1 MSGAD
6 NIMPT
11 KTQRNGNGIKRDKNG
26 RWVEGTAPPNPA
38 GRPPLGESWREIFSA
53 AGKLTRRELTERY
66 PTYGKRLNGLPD
78 DVPLRDAVALSALV
92 TLACEPSPG
101 LLSAIME
108 RVDGKVADDIRL
120 RLDRVDDAELAEEI
134 NSILARLGFSII
146 PPDTERV
153 ATTSDQPD
161 GDNGAA

>member
-1 MSGAD
+1 
-6 NIMPT
+6 MPT
-11 KTQRNGNGIKRDKNG
+11 KTQKNGNGIKRDKNG

-78 DVPLRDAVALSALV
+78 DVPLRDAVALTALV

-108 RVDGKVADDIRL
+108 RVDGKVPDDIRL
-120 RLDRVDDAELAEEI
+120 RLDRIDDARLADEI
-134 NSILARLGFSII
+134 NSILARFGIGI
-146 PPDTERV
+146 EPPNSERLDA
-153 ATTSDQPD
+153 ATDLPD